1 VIVTVAEE
9 HPSQSDHSGGH
20 EGHGETMSSLTRLLT
35 ASQGGIS
42 KRIDLAVLETHE
54 SLSRTLR
61 RATLVALGLVLAA
74 AAWFA
79 LAASLVLVIN
89 ANATPALRLATFGLL
104 NAGAA
109 FGVVAIAMRNR
120 SRAAAWARAHETSTD
135 GEQ

>member
-1 VIVTVAEE
+1 MTVAEE
-9 HPSQSDHSGGH
+9 HTRQSDHPGGH
-20 EGHGETMSSLTRLLT
+20 EGHGDTVSSLARLVT
-35 ASQGGIS
+35 ASQGMVS
-42 KRIDLAVLETHE
+42 KRIDLAVLETQE

-74 AAWFA
+74 VAWFA

-89 ANATPALRLATFGLL
+89 ANATPTLRLATFGLL

-120 SRAAAWARAHETSTD
+120 SRAAAWARAHESSAD
-135 GEQ
+135 REQ